1 MVKKS
6 CIMMTSGLLEAVRTQ
21 TIVDAVVDIFKCSCR
36 RARRIV
42 FHAGP
47 VVSQVVDS
55 GFHDIE
61 QHLSM
66 KKHFRSTQ
74 EQSKC
79 IITTVT

>member
-1 MVKKS
+1 MAFLLFGWSEGKVIVVKTS
-6 CIMMTSGLLEAVRTQ
+6 CIMTTSGLLEAVRTQ
-21 TIVDAVVDIFKCSCR
+21 TIVDAVVDICKSSCR

-42 FHAGP
+42 FHAGL

-66 KKHFRSTQ
+66 QQTF
-74 EQSKC
+74 
-79 IITTVT
+79 